1 VHEMMLIA
9 NQIELNIDS
18 IFISRITLNEVMI
31 KSLKCTVLSIL
42 PKKRYCKIAS
52 FDEIVVHSVTLHLLK
67 TGQNILA
74 YLHPPDQRYIIS
86 LYFNI
91 SLTSFSVK

>member
-1 VHEMMLIA
+1 MMLIA

-42 PKKRYCKIAS
+42 HKKRYCKIAS

-67 TGQNILA
+67 ISTSFKLKTGQNILA
-74 YLHPPDQRYIIS
+74 YLHPPDQR
-86 LYFNI
+86 
-91 SLTSFSVK
+91 